1 MVFSGFFKFP
11 LVNELNIFYCCNF
24 HAILAEIK
32 TNGAIFKKPIRF
44 FFRFQPLI
52 VFQKRIIRFV
62 NNLKINGF
70 AVR

>member
-11 LVNELNIFYCCNF
+11 LVNELNIFYCCKF

-44 FFRFQPLI
+44 FSISTVNCFSKTDNPFR
-52 VFQKRIIRFV
+52 
-62 NNLKINGF
+62 
-70 AVR
+70 